1 MDQVQR
7 AMKNKIDGE
16 RRMFRALSAW
26 AQDITANY
34 RIGNDT
40 QDSTGLLLQTLKQQ
54 YIKTVNHTLGIDTRE
69 YKNDVNYIDEGLR
82 RVSVVMTDKMTNRLL
97 NSSAQIN
104 QTTNGLVKRVTDYA
118 IADNMTQREA
128 DVMLSNYLR
137 SQRLTIATT
146 ETQWLV
152 ETARNV
158 AVVQVSDPLG
168 NSVEQI
174 AALLDQGRFA
184 EARKLSKEIMR
195 LTKLPL
201 SEGQADILD
210 YINDNRED
218 LMTPLTQGGKVS
230 SMRRM
235 AAELGADEKSW
246 ITMGDGKVRGTHAEA
261 NGQKRKIDEPFT
273 VGGYNLMHP
282 GDTSLGASLSEVIN
296 CRCVTRYGKKR
307 AA

>member
-7 AMKNKIDGE
+7 ATKNKIEGE

-34 RIGNDT
+34 RIGDDT

-54 YIKTVNHTLGIDTRE
+54 YIKTVNKTLGIDTRE
-69 YKNDVNYIDEGLR
+69 YKEVNYIDEALR
-82 RVSVVMTDKMTNRLL
+82 RVSVVMTDKMTNRLP
-97 NSSAQIN
+97 NSSTQIN

-118 IADNMTQREA
+118 IVDNMTQREA
-128 DVMLSNYLR
+128 DIMLSNYLR

-146 ETQWLV
+146 ETQWIV

-158 AVVQVSDPLG
+158 AVVQVLDPIG

-184 EARKLSKEIMR
+184 EARKLSKDIMR

-201 SEGQADILD
+201 SEGQADVLN

-230 SMRRM
+230 SMRRR

-246 ITMGDGKVRGTHAEA
+246 VTMGDGKVRDSHAEA

-273 VGGYNLMHP
+273 VGGYSLMHP
-282 GDTSLGASLSEVIN
+282 GDTSMGASLSEVIN